1 MGMAPNILK
10 NTHNNMNK
18 TPFYN
23 QASEGDERTTFGHSR
38 ASAGRKS
45 LSVSFYDPTK
55 SYEENYL
62 SGPYGTF
69 SDGNTVEEA
78 GEPMHEVF
86 GHKVYTPFGIPAGP
100 LLNSA
105 FMKGAFDKGFD
116 IAVYKTVR
124 SNTYPCHP
132 FPNVLAVHPG
142 EHLTLERAQAEA
154 LVADTNY
161 TEPISITNS
170 FGVPSKEVSV
180 WQDDFKTAMQY
191 EKKGQLA
198 ILSFMGTVREGQS
211 QNEFIDDYILAGK
224 QAGETG
230 AKALEV
236 NLSCPNIGNEG
247 LVCYNL
253 DVTEKVCEGLRAV
266 IGNTPLILKVGYY
279 KNNEDVVRLAEIAEK
294 YANGI
299 SAINTVQ
306 ATIVDEKGEQA
317 LPGPNRSRSGVC
329 GASIKWAGLEMVA
342 RLKDARD
349 KGKYSFSICGVG
361 GVTTPNDY
369 LEYRR
374 AGADIVMSATG
385 AMWNSNLAI
394 EVKQSTL

>member
-1 MGMAPNILK
+1 MSNEPL
-10 NTHNNMNK
+10 
-18 TPFYN
+18 YD
-23 QASEGDERTTFGHSR
+23 QASEGNEQTSSEHFR
-38 ASAGRKS
+38 ASAGRKNS
-45 LSVSFYDPTK
+45 SVSFYNPTK
-55 SYEENYL
+55 SYEENYA
-62 SGPYGTF
+62 SGPFGMF
-69 SDGNTVEEA
+69 ADGNVYEEK

-100 LLNSA
+100 LLNSN
-105 FMKGAFDKGFD
+105 FMKGAFDKGYD

-124 SNTYPCHP
+124 SGTYPCHP

-154 LVADTNY
+154 LVADVNY

-253 DVTEKVCEGLRAV
+253 DVTEKVCEGLRSV
-266 IGNTPLILKVGYY
+266 IGSTPLILKVGYY
-279 KNNEDVVRLAEIAEK
+279 KNNEDVIRLAEIAEK
-294 YANGI
+294 YANGV

-329 GASIKWAGLEMVA
+329 GASIKWAGLEMVQ
-342 RLKDARD
+342 RLKSARD
-349 KGKYSFSICGVG
+349 AGGFTFKICGVG
-361 GVTTPNDY
+361 GVTTPADY
-369 LEYRR
+369 TEYLR

-385 AMWNSNLAI
+385 AMWNSDLAV